1 MLRLLL
7 PYTTDTLPPLT
18 NNLHNLETVKDR
30 VQVLITDRKLHMG
43 FQLIP
48 KSMTLN
54 DLERRNDHRPR
65 YLCGS

>member
-7 PYTTDTLPPLT
+7 PYTTDTPLT

-54 DLERRNDHRPR
+54 DLERRNDRRPR